1 MIVIADTSGIIA
13 SVDRS
18 CPEHKTA
25 RHVMDTAG
33 LLVVPQLV
41 LAELDH
47 LLGRRFGKDAAGQV
61 LDSLVEQARAGRYVL
76 GDAHVG
82 LLADAR
88 LIQRRYRDLALDLAD
103 SVIAVMAREYAT
115 DAVLTLDRKD
125 FRAIRP
131 LTAHPA
137 FRLLPDDL

>member
-1 MIVIADTSGIIA
+1 MIVIADTSGVIA

-33 LLVVPQLV
+33 LLVIPQPV

-47 LLGRRFGKDAAGQV
+47 LLSRRFNKDAAGQV
-61 LDSLVEQARAGRYVL
+61 MDSLVAQARTGRYVF
-76 GDAHVG
+76 GDVHAD

-88 LIQRRYRDLALDLAD
+88 HVQRRYRELALGLTD

-137 FRLLPDDL
+137 FRILPDDL

>member
-1 MIVIADTSGIIA
+1 MIVIADTSGVIA

-18 CPEHKTA
+18 CPEHKAA

-33 LLVVPQLV
+33 LLVIPQLV

-47 LLGRRFGKDAAGQV
+47 LLSRRFGKDSAGQV
-61 LDSLVEQARAGRYVL
+61 VDSLVVQSRSGRYVL
-76 GDAHVG
+76 GDTHVD

-88 LIQRRYRDLALDLAD
+88 LVQHRYRELALDLTD

-125 FRAIRP
+125 FRTIRP
-131 LTAHPA
+131 LTPHPA

>member
-1 MIVIADTSGIIA
+1 MIAIADTSGIIA

-18 CPEHKTA
+18 CPEHETA
-25 RHVMDTAG
+25 RHVMDTAS
-33 LLVVPQLV
+33 LLVIPQLV

-47 LLGRRFGKDAAGQV
+47 LLSGRFSKDAAGQV
-61 LDSLVEQARAGRYVL
+61 MDLLVAQARSGRYLL
-76 GDAHVG
+76 GDANADV
-82 LLADAR
+82 LADAR
-88 LIQRRYRDLALDLAD
+88 LVQRRYQGLALDLTDA
-103 SVIAVMAREYAT
+103 VITVLAREYAT

-125 FRAIRP
+125 FRALRP

>member
-1 MIVIADTSGIIA
+1 MIVIADTSGVIA

-33 LLVVPQLV
+33 LLVVPQPV

-47 LLGRRFGKDAAGQV
+47 LLSRRFGKDAAGQV
-61 LDSLVEQARAGRYVL
+61 MDSLVAQARTGRYVL
-76 GDAHVG
+76 GDVHVG
-82 LLADAR
+82 LLANAR
-88 LIQRRYRDLALDLAD
+88 LIQRRYRELALDLAD

-125 FRAIRP
+125 FRAVRP